1 MPTARFMSE
10 GSDVF
15 FEIDGRTFRVG
26 WEKALELAGALREA
40 ARRAEEYAKANQ
52 IIADGAIL
60 LRAGFP
66 IGLSNRPDI
75 KAEVR
80 KEAQHN
86 KHLRR
91 YMPAPSIPPAETWG
105 VPRVLQPKTL
115 KQRLAA
121 MTDLERAEL
130 RRLIN

>member
-1 MPTARFMSE
+1 MSE

-15 FEIDGRTFRVG
+15 FEIDGRAFRVG
-26 WEKALELAGALREA
+26 WEKALEIAGALREA
-40 ARRAEEYAKANQ
+40 ARRAEEHAKANQ
-52 IIADGAIL
+52 LIADGAIL
-60 LRAGFP
+60 LRAGCP
-66 IGLSNRPDI
+66 IGLSSRPDI

-86 KHLRR
+86 AQLRR
-91 YMPAPSIPPAETWG
+91 YMPSPSIRSTEAWG

-115 KQRLAA
+115 AQRLAA
-121 MTDLERAEL
+121 MTEMERAEL